1 MRLHQWGPTVISS
14 PSNISNLSSISR
26 GCRFRSSLRISRCLH
41 NRSTQRRVSLRLRL
55 KLQQPSSQ
63 QLHPRPRRP
72 RRPHQPRRPRP
83 PRSLLLKMT
92 RAKIP
97 SSNNLEQNKSAG
109 IKPAL
114 LFCFRFDCFR
124 GLLLPNLF
132 GDVFDEG
139 DLFPLI
145 LRLNDVA
152 LFGGRE
158 ATLGADAEVA

>member
-1 MRLHQWGPTVISS
+1 
-14 PSNISNLSSISR
+14 
-26 GCRFRSSLRISRCLH
+26 
-41 NRSTQRRVSLRLRL
+41 
-55 KLQQPSSQ
+55 
-63 QLHPRPRRP
+63 
-72 RRPHQPRRPRP
+72 
-83 PRSLLLKMT
+83 MT

-114 LFCFRFDCFR
+114 LFCFRFDCLR

-158 ATLGADAEVA
+158 ATLGADAEVAQRNVLCRFFNAMFQIGRVFQGTVFGGNQAEDHLLICNMVQWSEIARAF